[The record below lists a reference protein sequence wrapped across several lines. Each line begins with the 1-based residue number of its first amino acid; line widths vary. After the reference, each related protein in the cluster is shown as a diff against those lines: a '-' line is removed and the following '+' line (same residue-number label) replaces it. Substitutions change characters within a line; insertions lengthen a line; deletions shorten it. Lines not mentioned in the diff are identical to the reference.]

1 MGFENYTI
9 YSNSNFDRL
18 NQRVPD
24 SIEQKKYIELWK
36 SKYADHFK
44 SNEPK
49 ESFLWN
55 IRVHKSLKEVFSAS
69 AMYLESLVAKE
80 SYSWSSFYFL
90 SYYSLFH
97 ALLACV
103 YMLPNESL
111 QKLSEINHSKLF
123 NVFRSTFSLAKPKI
137 IDERVCKVFSILKY
151 LREYYSYHMPPN
163 HFLYEHKD
171 NVKPD
176 IVLPECLKSC
186 FQLASLLSQIVESA
200 FDKHHKKI
208 SNRISDKIQYYQFVK
223 DNYCLVNCRR
233 HPINNQ
239 YLLHYV
245 DEVKLEETFK
255 YPAPVPFVIELEHF
269 SNEFGLYEGS
279 KFPCFSDGT
288 EIKPSSFVYNAIC

>member
-1 MGFENYTI
+1 MAFENYTA
-9 YSNSNFDRL
+9 YSYSNFDRL

-24 SIEQKKYIELWK
+24 SKEQKKYVDLWK
-36 SKYADHFK
+36 NKYADHFK
-44 SNEPK
+44 KNEPE

-69 AMYLESLVAKE
+69 TMYKESLVAKE
-80 SYSWSSFYFL
+80 SRSWSSFYFL

-97 ALLACV
+97 AFLACV

-111 QKLSEINHSKLF
+111 NNLSEITHSKLM
-123 NVFRSTFSLAKPKI
+123 NVFRSTFCLAKPKV
-137 IDERVCKVFSILKY
+137 IDERVCDVFSILKY

-171 NVKPD
+171 NIKPD
-176 IVLPECLKSC
+176 KVLPEFLKPC
-186 FQLASLLSQIVESA
+186 FQLASLLSEIVESV

-208 SNRISDKIQYYQFVK
+208 SDRNKYYQFVR
-223 DNYCLVNCRR
+223 DNYCLVNCRK
-233 HPINNQ
+233 HPVTNQ

-245 DEVKLEETFK
+245 DKVRLKETFE

-269 SNEFGLYEGS
+269 SDEFGLYEGAE
-279 KFPCFSDGT
+279 FPRFSDGT
-288 EIKPSSFVYNAIC
+288 EISPSSFVYEAIR